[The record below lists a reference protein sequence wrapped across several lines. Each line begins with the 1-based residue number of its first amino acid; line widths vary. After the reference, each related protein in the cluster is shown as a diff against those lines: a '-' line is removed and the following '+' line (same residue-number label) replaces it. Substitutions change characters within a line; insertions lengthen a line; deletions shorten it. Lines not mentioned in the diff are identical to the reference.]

1 MRWLSLILGTH
12 MVGGE
17 EGPPSLLQGLI
28 QAAHLGNVYK
38 ALGASPGQS
47 LSTAAVA
54 SALHFNA

>member
-1 MRWLSLILGTH
+1 

-28 QAAHLGNVYK
+28 QAAHSGNVCK

-54 SALHFNA
+54 SVLHFNARLSATDS